1 MLEINLWLFISIIFI
16 ILCIKFFL
24 KSNLISL
31 ENNRITHIDGLRGYL
46 AIGVFFHHYI
56 ITYSW
61 KLTGLWERPI
71 NSFFNNLGQF
81 SVGMFFII
89 TGYLFS
95 RVILNDKLDIYSYFK
110 KRVYRLVPL
119 YYVVIFFMFMVIFID
134 SNFKL
139 NITTEL
145 FVKHIFMWL
154 VFLRTMVNDYANTS
168 QVTAGVTW
176 TLIYEWL
183 FYLSVPLFFYLKK
196 FKYVNILIVICLIYL
211 SLSGIVFHS
220 LDTKYISL
228 FLIGFIVFFIQE
240 KIKLNFNFDTILIS
254 VINLSIIILTVVYFD
269 SYSVYQ
275 YLLLGLIFAMFVFG
289 NSLFGLLKKPF
300 SVALGE
306 ITYSIYL
313 VHGIIIYII
322 FTLIFENFIADY
334 GKLYFY
340 MLPFVSIIILS
351 ISVLTYKYIE
361 LPFMKKGK
369 K

>member
-119 YYVVIFFMFMVIFID
+119 YYVVIFFYVYGNFID

-183 FYLSVPLFFYLKK
+183 FIYQYHFFFYLKK

-211 SLSGIVFHS
+211 SLAGIVF
-220 LDTKYISL
+220 
-228 FLIGFIVFFIQE
+228 
-240 KIKLNFNFDTILIS
+240 IL
-254 VINLSIIILTVVYFD
+254 
-269 SYSVYQ
+269 
-275 YLLLGLIFAMFVFG
+275 
-289 NSLFGLLKKPF
+289 
-300 SVALGE
+300 
-306 ITYSIYL
+306 
-313 VHGIIIYII
+313 
-322 FTLIFENFIADY
+322 
-334 GKLYFY
+334 
-340 MLPFVSIIILS
+340 
-351 ISVLTYKYIE
+351 
-361 LPFMKKGK
+361 
-369 K
+369 